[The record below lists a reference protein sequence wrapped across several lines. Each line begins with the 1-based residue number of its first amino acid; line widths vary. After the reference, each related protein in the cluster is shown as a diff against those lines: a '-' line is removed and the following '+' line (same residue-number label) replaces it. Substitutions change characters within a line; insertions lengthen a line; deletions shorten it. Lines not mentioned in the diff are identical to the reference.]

1 MNVNK
6 SLIALVAKVLKHLT
20 QNYVNSKNCS

>member
-6 SLIALVAKVLKHLT
+6 SLIALVAKVLKYLT
-20 QNYVNSKNCS
+20 QNYVNSKNGS